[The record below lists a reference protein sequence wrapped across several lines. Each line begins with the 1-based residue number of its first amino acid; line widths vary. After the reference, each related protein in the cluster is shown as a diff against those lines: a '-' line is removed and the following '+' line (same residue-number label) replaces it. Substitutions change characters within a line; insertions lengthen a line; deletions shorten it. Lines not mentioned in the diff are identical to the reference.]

1 MKQLER
7 DGERRVTNTDHDV
20 VSASFNSEPDY
31 AVVKDN
37 AHLHSTGNYDYVK
50 CPAYNYV
57 PNK

>member
-20 VSASFNSEPDY
+20 ASASFNSEPDY

-37 AHLHSTGNYDYVK
+37 AHLHSTGNYECVK
-50 CPAYNYV
+50 CPAYN
-57 PNK
+57 